1 MVVDFLHDLLS
12 PLNAC
17 SDQLVSPW
25 ASLRPSEQ
33 IVSRLHVQ
41 ASEDRRHHSDD
52 TFAALFHEQSI
63 DLSCFIR
70 QENLLRC
77 GMTVAEQLRRD
88 ALRRYFIF
96 RLKLIEL
103 FHLHLVWASLAD
115 DKFTPENVMDHSGR
129 DFAESVRT
137 AYLSWYCT
145 IVDRTQG
152 GLNVFNVWL
161 ELFPRHRDEI
171 ERVRDEVEPH
181 LGVLRNFRD
190 KCGFHADTPRNYFH
204 AKQRV
209 LDNPQTSR
217 AVQDFLDLAKKLI
230 LLEETESPRFRSR
243 GRNLHARF

>member
-1 MVVDFLHDLLS
+1 
-12 PLNAC
+12 
-17 SDQLVSPW
+17 
-25 ASLRPSEQ
+25 
-33 IVSRLHVQ
+33 
-41 ASEDRRHHSDD
+41 
-52 TFAALFHEQSI
+52 
-63 DLSCFIR
+63 
-70 QENLLRC
+70 
-77 GMTVAEQLRRD
+77 MTVAEQLRRD

-96 RLKLIEL
+96 RLKLVEL

-129 DFAESVRT
+129 DFAESIRT

-145 IVDRTQG
+145 IVDRTLG

-190 KCGFHADTPRNYFH
+190 KCGFHADTPRNYFL

-209 LDNPQTSR
+209 LDNPQTAS
-217 AVQDFLDLAKKLI
+217 AVQDFLDLAKKII
-230 LLEETESPRFRSR
+230 LLEETELPEFVPEVETFMLDFELEPGNRSINR
-243 GRNLHARF
+243 HAMKRLLILPHGNYKKVFG